1 MMASINIPCN
11 DDEVGDAAASK
22 KDVGMTTTQPLAGS
36 SYTLG
41 DRQDRVLMIDAG
53 SVKVTSISVPEKHVT
68 LTTKRWACF
77 MSIRKEFGIEVREV
91 NRQTHPVAYR
101 AHIGEL

>member
-1 MMASINIPCN
+1 MASINIPCN

-41 DRQDRVLMIDAG
+41 DRQDRVPVSYTHL
-53 SVKVTSISVPEKHVT
+53 T
-68 LTTKRWACF
+68 LPTIFR
-77 MSIRKEFGIEVREV
+77 V
-91 NRQTHPVAYR
+91 
-101 AHIGEL
+101 